1 MTAAIALAHVE
12 RPDETAL
19 DRLDE
24 WQRGRSADGGRRY
37 VQSDPIGSGVQLV
50 AYEVSQRV
58 VGDGLV
64 AAPVPVSWGVGRG
77 TAAALSDLAERGARM
92 GVW

>member
-12 RPDETAL
+12 RPEETAL
-19 DRLDE
+19 DRLDA

-37 VQSDPIGSGVQLV
+37 VQSDPVGPHIQLV
-50 AYEVSQRV
+50 AYEMRQCVI
-58 VGDGLV
+58 GDGLV
-64 AAPVPVSWGVGRG
+64 AVPVPVSWGVGRG
-77 TAAALSDLAERGARM
+77 TAAALSDLAERGAEM